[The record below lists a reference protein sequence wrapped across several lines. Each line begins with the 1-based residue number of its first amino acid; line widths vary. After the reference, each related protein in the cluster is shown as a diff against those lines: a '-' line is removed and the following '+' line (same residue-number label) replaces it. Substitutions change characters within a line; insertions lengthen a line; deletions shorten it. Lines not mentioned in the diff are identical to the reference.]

1 MFARMIDEAWAAY
14 LQTEARLT
22 LTDLSLALT
31 DLSLALTDL
40 SLDLTETVSRLV
52 LTRTCL

>member
-31 DLSLALTDL
+31 DLSL
-40 SLDLTETVSRLV
+40 DLTETVSRLV